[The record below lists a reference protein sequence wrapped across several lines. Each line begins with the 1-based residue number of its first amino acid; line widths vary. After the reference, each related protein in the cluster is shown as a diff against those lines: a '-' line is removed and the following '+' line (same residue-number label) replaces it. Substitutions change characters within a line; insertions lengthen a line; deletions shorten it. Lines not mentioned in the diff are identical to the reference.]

1 MDSGGCVLFKII
13 RIKKI
18 DPAPSR
24 FKYLL
29 YRAMHKKSK
38 KIFYILFLILFLM
51 SGFLITNFKYNNIS
65 FISFFE
71 EKALSLGKFIKQRHS
86 FQVNRIK
93 IISKN
98 EELILTIKSI
108 LNYELPMSS
117 LDIDVSK
124 VQRLI
129 EGINAVKFANV
140 RITPNKVLEIY
151 VKERRPVVVHKK
163 NEVYFLLDKDGV
175 IVDQI
180 FSRKDRYDLP
190 LISGNGVK
198 NKINEA
204 LTILIASGPLIPR
217 VRGLVRIGERRW
229 NIILDNN
236 QFILLPEKDP
246 IKALK
251 KVESLEINHD
261 IFKKD
266 ILGIDLRNEDR
277 PILRL
282 NEENFRN
289 KNFFSGDNV

>member
-1 MDSGGCVLFKII
+1 MDSGGCILFKII

-29 YRAMHKKSK
+29 YRSIYKKSP
-38 KIFYILFLILFLM
+38 KIFYILFLTFFLTVSIL
-51 SGFLITNFKYNNIS
+51 IINFKYFNNN

-71 EKALSLGKFIKQRHS
+71 QKVSYLESFIKERHS
-86 FQVNRIK
+86 FQVNK
-93 IISKN
+93 LNIISEN
-98 EELILTIKSI
+98 DELILKIHSI
-108 LNYELPMSS
+108 INFELPMSS
-117 LDIDVSK
+117 LDIDVNK
-124 VQRLI
+124 VKKLV
-129 EGINAVKFANV
+129 EEINAVKFANV

-163 NEVYFLLDKDGV
+163 NEIYLLLDKEGEV
-175 IVDQI
+175 VDQI

-190 LISGNGVK
+190 LISGNGIK

-204 LTILIASGPLIPR
+204 LSILIASGPMIPR
-217 VRGLVRIGERRW
+217 IRGLVRIGERRW

-261 IFKKD
+261 IFKKN
-266 ILGIDLRNEDR
+266 ILGIDLRNENR
-277 PILRL
+277 TILRL
-282 NEENFRN
+282 NEENLTTKKFL
-289 KNFFSGDNV
+289 SGDDV